1 MNLIER
7 IQVECFKAIFN
18 GLTESPGNCKLDAFL
33 KAVMYTSDE
42 HFDYIIRH
50 KSKYLVQYLEMLKGN
65 ILCSFYYS
73 KGCKEHKRGLSALA
87 DIDYTLKA
95 IREIQD
101 EVFVSKDAGKN
112 QPEKTKTKHSK
123 KRLRNGVG
131 SYSRLRDNEAY
142 SDALC
147 VGSAY

>member
-7 IQVECFKAIFN
+7 IQVECFKAIFD
-18 GLTESPGNCKLDAFL
+18 GLTESPSNCKLDAFL
-33 KAVMYTSDE
+33 KAVIYTCDE
-42 HFDYIIRH
+42 NFDYIIRH

-95 IREIQD
+95 IREIRD
-101 EVFVSKDAGKN
+101 EVSVSKNTGKN
-112 QPEKTKTKHSK
+112 QPKKTKAEHAK
-123 KRLRNGVG
+123 KRLCNGVG
-131 SYSRLRDNEAY
+131 SNSGLRDNEAY
-142 SDALC
+142 SDAVC